1 MTMTEAPPMSPT
13 APGNRLVTVDDLR
26 YEMQRE
32 RAITDA
38 HFIRITSHV
47 ESLDQRLTNLSHD
60 MNRRFAEAREHTDQR
75 FAAIDAR
82 FTEAREHTDQRFAAI
97 DARFTEAREHTDQ
110 QFAAIDARFTEAREH
125 TDQRFAAIDARF
137 EQVDARFDRLETR
150 FDARFDR
157 LETHFEARFDVLEQR
172 LRFNKTLIVASFSA
186 VASVASVVVSLLK

>member
-26 YEMQRE
+26 YELQRE

-110 QFAAIDARFTEAREH
+110 
-125 TDQRFAAIDARF
+125 RFAAIDARF

-157 LETHFEARFDVLEQR
+157 LETRFDTLEER

>member
-1 MTMTEAPPMSPT
+1 MTMTEAPPISPT
-13 APGNRLVTVDDLR
+13 APGSRLVTVDDLR
-26 YEMQRE
+26 YELQRE

-97 DARFTEAREHTDQ
+97 DARF
-110 QFAAIDARFTEAREH
+110 
-125 TDQRFAAIDARF
+125 

-150 FDARFDR
+150 FDARFNR

>member
-1 MTMTEAPPMSPT
+1 MSPT

-75 FAAIDAR
+75 FALVDTRFAEAREYTDQRFASVDARFEQIDKR
-82 FTEAREHTDQRFAAI
+82 FTEAREYTDQRFASVDARFDQVDARFAEAKEHTDQRFASV
-97 DARFTEAREHTDQ
+97 DARFD
-110 QFAAIDARFTEAREH
+110 
-125 TDQRFAAIDARF
+125 
-137 EQVDARFDRLETR
+137 QVDARFDRLETR
-150 FDARFDR
+150 F
-157 LETHFEARFDVLEQR
+157 EARFDAIEER

-186 VASVASVVVSLLK
+186 VASVASVVVSLLR